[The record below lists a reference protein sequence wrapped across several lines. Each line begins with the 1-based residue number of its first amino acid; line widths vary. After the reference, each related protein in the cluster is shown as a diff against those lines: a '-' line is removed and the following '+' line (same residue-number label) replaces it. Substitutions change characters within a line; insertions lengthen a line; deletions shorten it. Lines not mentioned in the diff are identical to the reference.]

1 MEVSVQQ
8 YKQSFASTLL
18 WVKYFQNKQPSR
30 TGTQM
35 LENERWYKAAT
46 KKEHI
51 LRDETLEGN
60 TRINKALYVKREE
73 NKLSD
78 FECTCPSNRPS

>member
-51 LRDETLEGN
+51 LGDETLEGN

-73 NKLSD
+73 SKLSD